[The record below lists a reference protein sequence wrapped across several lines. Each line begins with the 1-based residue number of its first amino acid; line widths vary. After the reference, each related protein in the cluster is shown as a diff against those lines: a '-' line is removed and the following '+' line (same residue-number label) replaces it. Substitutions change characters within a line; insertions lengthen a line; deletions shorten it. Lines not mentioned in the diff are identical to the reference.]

1 MLFLIEAVDQEGKK
15 RKKILNVSNEAEIF
29 PLLEFSGLIPI
40 KIKKLPNYY
49 RYLDIR
55 RYLYR
60 IKKQEI
66 IEVLENLHLIVKSG
80 LPLNNGLMDIAED
93 VENPY
98 LKEMLYDIAFK
109 IQAGETLSK
118 AAEGY
123 KDVFSDVVISL
134 FKIGEETGTLDRTF
148 KDAAEHLKKIED
160 LKNKTKQAL
169 IYPTFAF
176 ISVLGAMIF
185 WLVYVLPKIIDAF
198 KDFNIQLPATTIFIM
213 KASDFLRSYGFF
225 VLIFIILFFV
235 LIQIL
240 RNKNENIRL
249 KTDKIILKIPVLGM
263 IIENFNYAFF
273 AEYIRLMIQ
282 SGLPLYQALNIMEN
296 AMKNYVFKVAIKNSR
311 NSIELGK
318 SFSESLKNENVF
330 SPLIIRMISIG
341 EQAGAL
347 DEQLG
352 YISNYYYNRVEYISQ
367 NIAKMIEPIIIGVVG
382 GFMLIIML
390 GFIGPIYDLIS
401 QIGKM

>member
-40 KIKKLPNYY
+40 KIKKLPDYY